1 MEVFKEQNLRSCW
14 PGINHEYKSLSMPR
28 LGLYFVKSTEK
39 NPQNIYVIAVNIIK
53 LTFIL
58 ENNYEMVWY
67 GLLQVY

>member
-1 MEVFKEQNLRSCW
+1 MSTNLFQCQD
-14 PGINHEYKSLSMPR
+14 

-58 ENNYEMVWY
+58 ENNYEMV
-67 GLLQVY
+67 